1 MERDPRTLAMPS
13 VRPGTIDRDYRASF
27 LPRLLPPLLDTSHFA
42 LAIIIS
48 LLLAPPTEGRKSWGE
63 SSQSL
68 EKKKSID
75 LSRTRSR
82 LLSTH
87 CCRGMGIDSIVAGST
102 EVQPIE
108 DDRRACTDRVDR
120 EIAIKSGGDTCGFVG
135 HAQGTR
141 SPIDIH
147 LVLSPSTTPCCCC
160 YSYGIRTTPNPRWTT
175 LAMIE
180 EEGRGATS

>member
-27 LPRLLPPLLDTSHFA
+27 LPRLLPPFTRHFTLCTGYYHLVTPRSSH
-42 LAIIIS
+42 
-48 LLLAPPTEGRKSWGE
+48 RGE
-63 SSQSL
+63 LGGSSQSL

>member
-13 VRPGTIDRDYRASF
+13 VRPDTIDRDYRASF

-48 LLLAPPTEGRKSWGE
+48 LLLAPPTKGRKSWGGAVNRW
-63 SSQSL
+63 
-68 EKKKSID
+68 KRKNRSIFRERALD
-75 LSRTRSR
+75 YYPLTVVEEWVSIRLSRVRRRSSRLKTIDGRVRIVLIERSR
-82 LLSTH
+82 
-87 CCRGMGIDSIVAGST
+87 
-102 EVQPIE
+102 Q
-108 DDRRACTDRVDR
+108 
-120 EIAIKSGGDTCGFVG
+120 SGGDTCGFVG